1 MIVAIPLTQS
11 IYVWAIA
18 NSTLIKM
25 LNHFDA
31 RPRLLTFVGTSAI
44 TYFLLPNW
52 MLLPT
57 RFLLAWDVGVSCF
70 LILAFVT
77 IDSATPQKMRRS
89 AQRQDESRFTILT
102 LVVGAACASLLAIG
116 FMLKNNQDISPSI
129 FTLHVVLAVLTVVTS
144 WLLTHTMFALY
155 YAHLYYRDNETSD
168 VSTNAEG
175 LDFPGDKEPDYW
187 DFLYFSYV
195 IGMTCQVSDVATT
208 SRRMRRLALIHGVLT
223 FFFNTVILALSINLI
238 AGLI

>member
-1 MIVAIPLTQS
+1 
-11 IYVWAIA
+11 
-18 NSTLIKM
+18 M

-31 RPRLLTFVGTSAI
+31 RPRLLTFIGTSVL
-44 TYFLLPNW
+44 TYFLLSKRL
-52 MLLPT
+52 LLPT
-57 RFLLAWDVGVSCF
+57 RLILAWDVGAICF

-77 IDSATPQKMRRS
+77 LDSATPQKMRRS
-89 AQRQDESRFTILT
+89 AQHQDYSRFTILT
-102 LVVGAACASLLAIG
+102 LVVAAACASLLAIG
-116 FMLKNNQDISPSI
+116 FMLKGTKDISPLI
-129 FTLHVVLAVLTVVTS
+129 LTLHVVLAVLTVVTS

-155 YAHLYYRDNETSD
+155 YAHLYYRDDHAGDT
-168 VSTNAEG
+168 STNAEG

-208 SRRMRRLALIHGVLT
+208 SRSMRRLALIHGVLT
-223 FFFNTVILALSINLI
+223 FFFNTVILALSINII

>member
-1 MIVAIPLTQS
+1 
-11 IYVWAIA
+11 
-18 NSTLIKM
+18 M

-31 RPRLLTFVGTSAI
+31 RPRLLTFIGTSVL
-44 TYFLLPNW
+44 TYFLLSNRL
-52 MLLPT
+52 LLPT
-57 RFLLAWDVGVSCF
+57 RLILAWDVGAICF

-89 AQRQDESRFTILT
+89 AQHQDYSRFTILT
-102 LVVGAACASLLAIG
+102 LVVAAACASLLAIG
-116 FMLKNNQDISPSI
+116 FMLKGTKDISPLI
-129 FTLHVVLAVLTVVTS
+129 LTLHVVLAVLTVVTS

-155 YAHLYYRDNETSD
+155 YAHLYYRDDRASD
-168 VSTNAEG
+168 TSTNAEG

-208 SRRMRRLALIHGVLT
+208 SRSMRRLALIHGVLT
-223 FFFNTVILALSINLI
+223 FFFNTVILALSINII